1 MHFIKASLLAVS
13 ATLAAGATV
22 ADRGTSILNGP
33 AWVDQTYG
41 SKKNADVGNL
51 CGDIRDQENHSG
63 DGDAAK
69 AADCLAMLDKVSAGR
84 NKAFYSLDSNW
95 PQRDDIKNGFAPLM
109 TVGTCTLSI
118 RPTKFQEVSYAYFV
132 GYSDVADILH
142 SLINQYQKDG
152 KFGASGYMP
161 CTDKYLKNQGDYEVE
176 FRFWTPHA

>member
-1 MHFIKASLLAVS
+1 MYFIKASLLAVS
-13 ATLAAGATV
+13 ATLAAGAAV
-22 ADRGTSILNGP
+22 ADRATSILNGP
-33 AWVDQTYG
+33 AYVDQTYG
-41 SKKNADVGNL
+41 SSVRADFGNL
-51 CGDIRDQENHSG
+51 CGDIHDQENHSG
-63 DGDAAK
+63 DGDAAE
-69 AADCLAMLDKVSAGR
+69 AADCLSMLDKVAAAPR
-84 NKAFYSLDSNW
+84 KAFYSLDSNW

-161 CTDKYLKNQGDYEVE
+161 CDDKLVKHQGDYEVE
-176 FRFWTPHA
+176 FRFWDPKQ